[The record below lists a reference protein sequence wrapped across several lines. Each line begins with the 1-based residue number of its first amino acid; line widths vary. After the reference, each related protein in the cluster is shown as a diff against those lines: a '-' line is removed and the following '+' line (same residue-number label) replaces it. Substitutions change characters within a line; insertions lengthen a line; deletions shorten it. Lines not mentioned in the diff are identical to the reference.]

1 MGREKKKNLDRKT
14 LPLFLWKWGGGGE
27 IKKIAFFFASID
39 FQDFA

>member
-14 LPLFLWKWGGGGE
+14 LPLFLWKWGGGE

-39 FQDFA
+39 FQEFA